1 VLYNRRRELDFRLA
15 IGWTPHAGI
24 MRITGL
30 EPQRRRTD
38 RLNLFIDGEFHCA
51 VAVEVALRYGLR
63 SGETIEPA
71 TLEEVLRENLA
82 WEVRDSALRLLA
94 VRARS
99 ESELRARLLRK
110 GYPRDAVEA
119 CIATLVERGLV
130 DDRAFASAYVR
141 DRVRLRPRGS
151 RRLVQEL
158 RARGVAQ
165 AVAADAV
172 AEALSEEEVV
182 EADLALRLAKSWMRR
197 TAPRRVSGDVAQHHD
212 PAVLRRRLYGYL
224 ARRGFDADVI
234 RSAVDHVLPPDSR

>member
-1 VLYNRRRELDFRLA
+1 GFADGREVRVRATAEDGRVVEFRTIVRIDTPQEVLYYRHGGILPGVLRQRLRGRERPLAVPAAVEAAPPPGPGRGTAAVGATRPHTEPGATPGDLRHFLASVLYNRRRELDFRLA

-99 ESELRARLLRK
+99 ESELRARL
-110 GYPRDAVEA
+110 
-119 CIATLVERGLV
+119 
-130 DDRAFASAYVR
+130 
-141 DRVRLRPRGS
+141 
-151 RRLVQEL
+151 
-158 RARGVAQ
+158 
-165 AVAADAV
+165 
-172 AEALSEEEVV
+172 
-182 EADLALRLAKSWMRR
+182 
-197 TAPRRVSGDVAQHHD
+197 
-212 PAVLRRRLYGYL
+212 
-224 ARRGFDADVI
+224 
-234 RSAVDHVLPPDSR
+234 